1 MPPGPSPAF
10 YLAAMIVTVGTTGL
24 GAGPVARST
33 ANTPTPLMEQQ
44 PEALRQAVRDVE
56 RGRVRIEALRAA
68 DRYLETWNTRDP
80 LVWASSLH
88 FPHVRPGLGPFR
100 LTHTPEEYARGV
112 NFERTIASGWHR
124 SQWDSYD
131 VFQAGPTK
139 AHVAGLYSRY
149 NVAGERIR
157 QTVITYIVTKKTT
170 ADGDH
175 WGIQARFAAGA
186 ADLDEAQR
194 AESAAAAV
202 TAVDTYF
209 EALGDPTDP
218 AGWAATLNYPHVR
231 IADGRVEQ
239 WETADAYAGGLQGG
253 RLRAWAG
260 TRLDWAEPVQVGAG
274 GVNVAVRYSRLNP
287 QGETLSSYEAVY
299 LVTNRDGH
307 VGIQARSTFA
317 P

>member
-1 MPPGPSPAF
+1 MPPRPSRALC
-10 YLAAMIVTVGTTGL
+10 LATMVIAVGTTAL
-24 GAGPVARST
+24 RAGPVANSAPHTPNPST
-33 ANTPTPLMEQQ
+33 GQQ
-44 PEALRQAVRDVE
+44 PDALRQAVRDVG
-56 RGRVRIEALRAA
+56 RDRVRIEALRAA

-80 LVWASSLH
+80 MVWASSLH

-100 LTHTPEEYARGV
+100 LTRTPEEYARGV
-112 NFERTIASGWHR
+112 NFERTIATGWHR

-131 VFQAGPTK
+131 VFQTGPTK

-149 NVAGERIR
+149 NVASERIR
-157 QTVITYIVTKKTT
+157 RTVITYIVTKMTT

-186 ADLDEAQR
+186 ADLNEAQR
-194 AESAAAAV
+194 AEASAIALAAV
-202 TAVDTYF
+202 DAYF
-209 EALGDPTDP
+209 VALGDPTDL
-218 AGWAATLNYPHVR
+218 AGWASTLNYPHVR
-231 IADGRVEQ
+231 IADGQVEQ
-239 WETADAYAGGLQGG
+239 WETADDYVSGLQGG
-253 RLRAWAG
+253 RLRTWAG
-260 TRLDWAEPVQVGAG
+260 TRLDWAESVQVGAG

-287 QGETLSSYEAVY
+287 EGDTLSSYEAVY